1 MRLSVS
7 KFSARGGR
15 EINEDYLGFCG
26 NEAIGCFVLAD
37 GAGGH
42 EGGALASK
50 TVVQQ
55 VLKAFSLTPIVNREM
70 AQASVET
77 ARLALKQAR
86 HQHPDK
92 RSMNTTLAVLL
103 LNVDQKEA
111 YWAHLG
117 DSRIYLLRKGR
128 ACALT
133 RDHSILQS
141 MIDAGLVQ
149 GTPRGST
156 ERNTLYASV
165 GSADIPDR
173 TVCNVPL
180 TLQMGDVFLL
190 CSDGFWERIDEGIME
205 MTLRLSNNPEEW
217 LQNMLAYITDPS
229 TESQDNFSALGI
241 WLGDQEEATR
251 ILRFDK

>member
-7 KFSARGGR
+7 KFSGRGGR

-26 NEAIGCFVLAD
+26 NEVIGCFVLAD

-42 EGGALASK
+42 EGGAIASK

-55 VLKAFSLTPIVNREM
+55 VLKAFSLTPTVSREM
-70 AQASVET
+70 AQASIAT
-77 ARLALKQAR
+77 ARTALNQAR
-86 HQHPDK
+86 CQHPDK
-92 RSMNTTLAVLL
+92 KNMNTTLAILL
-103 LNVDQKEA
+103 LDVDHKEA

-128 ACALT
+128 AYALT

-141 MIDAGLVQ
+141 MIDAGLTQ
-149 GTPRGST
+149 GTPRGSA

-165 GSADIPDR
+165 GSTDIPDR
-173 TVCNVPL
+173 TVCEAPL
-180 TLQMGDVFLL
+180 ALQMGDAFLL
-190 CSDGFWERIDEGIME
+190 CSDGFWESVDEGIME
-205 MTLRLSNNPEEW
+205 TTLRLSNNSEQW
-217 LQNMLAYITDPS
+217 LQSMLAYIAEPS
-229 TESQDNFSALGI
+229 AETQDNFSALGI

-251 ILRFDK
+251 IQRLS